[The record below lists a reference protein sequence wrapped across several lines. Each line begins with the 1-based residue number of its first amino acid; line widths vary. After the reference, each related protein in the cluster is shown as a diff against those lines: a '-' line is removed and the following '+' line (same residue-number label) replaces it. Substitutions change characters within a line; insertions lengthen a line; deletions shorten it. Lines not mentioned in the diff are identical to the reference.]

1 MVGYIIIFSLY
12 KENKVLLVRDRLCK
26 SDGLQQ
32 EICSKNMERY
42 NNKSSDNDS
51 IINERGYYL
60 NDLPIMISGDEAHM
74 SKIIALVIIEGV
86 KRTHERGGNF
96 QYPKIDKDT
105 EETQEDIILIIIIES
120 EREVNNFKAEGKY

>member
-26 SDGLQQ
+26 LDGLQQ
-32 EICSKNMERY
+32 EMWSKNLERY
-42 NNKSSDNDS
+42 NNKSSDNES
-51 IINERGYYL
+51 IINEGGYYL
-60 NDLPIMISGDEAHM
+60 NDLPIMISGDDAHVY
-74 SKIIALVIIEGV
+74 KILALVISEGV

-105 EETQEDIILIIIIES
+105 EETQENIILIIIKES
-120 EREVNNFKAEGKY
+120 EREVNNFKTEGKY

>member
-26 SDGLQQ
+26 SDFLQQ
-32 EICSKNMERY
+32 EICSKNLERY

-60 NDLPIMISGDEAHM
+60 NDLPIMISGDEVHV
-74 SKIIALVIIEGV
+74 SKIIALIISEGV
-86 KRTHERGGNF
+86 KRTQERGGNF
-96 QYPKIDKDT
+96 QDPNIDNDT
-105 EETQEDIILIIIIES
+105 EDTQENIILVIIIES
-120 EREVNNFKAEGKY
+120 ERGVYNFSAEGKY